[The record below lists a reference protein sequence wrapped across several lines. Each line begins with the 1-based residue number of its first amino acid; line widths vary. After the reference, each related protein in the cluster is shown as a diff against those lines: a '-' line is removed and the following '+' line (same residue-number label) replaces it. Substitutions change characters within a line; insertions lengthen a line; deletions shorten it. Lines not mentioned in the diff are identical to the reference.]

1 MSFTVSKLKEYFTP
15 AKIKKGLVKDPNYL
29 RNTLEAFIAVNS
41 KYQGQTLTEITQ
53 PVNSGMISRFKVID
67 SILNPSNS
75 QQQRDSGMTI
85 LTDMIEGKKASTPR
99 LRGGMT
105 TPPEEEDPSLEESK
119 RLSGRKVKG
128 KKIEEGKKVIKKMD
142 FGEEEEK
149 ESENPVVGGMVSTP
163 NDPIEP
169 ADEPVVYQPAA
180 MNPPPPTDPFEGIPM
195 EENLPL
201 PSISASRSKSQEAEA
216 RLEATIES
224 IPTGEAEPAVEP
236 AAAPVADE
244 PVTAP
249 ATATEPAVSTEIKR
263 SVSTVEQPSFGSTK
277 DMIPKKRL
285 ISDGKSAVQ
294 LYNDILYFKK
304 NFPNETKNIEFD
316 SRNRNPEYLLRKHKE
331 FVAKLKPDGKD
342 GDKKVGVIIT
352 ASEYI
357 KDKLK
362 EIILENSING
372 LTAKDLIVD
381 IEGEA
386 DTSEDIQSYE
396 FKTGPNGM
404 PFARKEPI
412 YKYIPES
419 NPQIQLTKGKIP
431 NTVTK
436 YRGLEVTARQ
446 QVRQDPFVKPRKTIR
461 LKYSY

>member
-1 MSFTVSKLKEYFTP
+1 MSFNVNKLKQAFTP
-15 AKIKKGLVKDPNYL
+15 KNLKDGMSAEEKAGNSPRRYLDNILSNFYDSNPTLV
-29 RNTLEAFIAVNS
+29 
-41 KYQGQTLTEITQ
+41 GQTLSQITK
-53 PVNSGMISRFKVID
+53 PINSGMKSRFKAID
-67 SILNPSNS
+67 KIIFS
-75 QQQRDSGMTI
+75 QTPDEQDNGMTLLVDI
-85 LTDMIEGKKASTPR
+85 LMGKKSSTSS
-99 LRGGMT
+99 LRGGMV
-105 TPPEEEDPSLEESK
+105 TPPE
-119 RLSGRKVKG
+119 
-128 KKIEEGKKVIKKMD
+128 
-142 FGEEEEK
+142 EEEEK
-149 ESENPVVGGMVSTP
+149 ESENPGVFGVMNPTP
-163 NDPIEP
+163 NEPIEP

-180 MNPPPPTDPFEGIPM
+180 MNPPPATDPFEGIPL

-201 PSISASRSKSQEAEA
+201 PSITATRSRSQEAEA
-216 RLEATIES
+216 RLQATIDS
-224 IPTGEAEPAVEP
+224 IPTGEAE
-236 AAAPVADE
+236 AAVADE
-244 PVTAP
+244 PITADES
-249 ATATEPAVSTEIKR
+249 AVTATEPAVSTEIKR
-263 SVSTVEQPSFGSTK
+263 SVTTAEQPSFGSTK
-277 DMIPKKRL
+277 DSIPKKRL

-294 LYNDILYFKK
+294 LYNDIVYFKK

-331 FVAKLKPDGKD
+331 FVAKLKPDGPEA
-342 GDKKVGVIIT
+342 DKKVGVIIT

-372 LTAKDLIVD
+372 LTAKDLIID

>member
-1 MSFTVSKLKEYFTP
+1 MSFTVSKLKEQLTP
-15 AKIKKGLVKDPNYL
+15 AKIKKGFAIEEKSGNSPRRYLDNVFSNFLDKNPDKVGLTLLEIAGPFTNSGVKSRL
-29 RNTLEAFIAVNS
+29 TAVNQILFS
-41 KYQGQTLTEITQ
+41 QTPDEQ
-53 PVNSGMISRFKVID
+53 DN
-67 SILNPSNS
+67 
-75 QQQRDSGMTI
+75 GMTL
-85 LTDMIEGKKASTPR
+85 LTDILMGKKAS

-105 TPPEEEDPSLEESK
+105 TPPLEE
-119 RLSGRKVKG
+119 
-128 KKIEEGKKVIKKMD
+128 
-142 FGEEEEK
+142 EEEEK
-149 ESENPVVGGMVSTP
+149 ESENPVVGSMVSTP

-169 ADEPVVYQPAA
+169 EDEPVVYQPAA
-180 MNPPPPTDPFEGIPM
+180 MNPPPHTDPFEGIPM

-201 PSISASRSKSQEAEA
+201 PSIATSRSKSQEAEA
-216 RLEATIES
+216 RLQATIES

-236 AAAPVADE
+236 AVAPAVAPVADE
-244 PVTAP
+244 PI
-249 ATATEPAVSTEIKR
+249 TATEPAVSTEIKR

-277 DMIPKKRL
+277 DAIPKKRL

-331 FVAKLKPDGKD
+331 FVSKLKPDGPD